1 MVVDEVQQ
9 KVEVASDHQETAK
22 EGPEQPPADV
32 YMRLDALQNA
42 PYGIAYISL
51 GLVKGFWTSTCACV
65 CDNINKSFTS
75 NASVT
80 CKLHSVH

>member
-42 PYGIAYISL
+42 PYGIAYIPL
-51 GLVKGFWTSTCACV
+51 GLVKDKYLCMC
-65 CDNINKSFTS
+65 
-75 NASVT
+75 
-80 CKLHSVH
+80 L